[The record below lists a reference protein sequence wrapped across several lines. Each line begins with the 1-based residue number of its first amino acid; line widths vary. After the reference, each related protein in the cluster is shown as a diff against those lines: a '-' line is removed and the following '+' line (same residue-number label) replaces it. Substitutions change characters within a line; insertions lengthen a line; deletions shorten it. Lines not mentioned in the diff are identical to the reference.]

1 MSQKIAI
8 IIFIISIVIVLAG
21 LAICGVSLYY
31 SYLDFKAQMD
41 QFGVY
46 NKQLDV
52 LPIEDQIV
60 QSICSI
66 VGVGAFFIG
75 SLGIAVSG
83 AIWPARR

>member
-1 MSQKIAI
+1 MSQKIAAI
-8 IIFIISIVIVLAG
+8 ILIVSIVIVLAG

-66 VGVGAFFIG
+66 VGVGAVILGAF
-75 SLGIAVSG
+75 GIAVG
-83 AIWPARR
+83 GGLLPDRH